1 LFIGIRACL
10 TLAPEYFEVYPSP
23 DGIQYIRAG
32 DYLGGWTHL
41 MLWEVYDPKL
51 EIEVFV
57 YSAYT

>member
-1 LFIGIRACL
+1 MVDIKGR
-10 TLAPEYFEVYPSP
+10 EYLEVYPSP